1 MSTPQQQR
9 PAPHPAT
16 SPSLVHY
23 ALYTSMMSLMLTLG
37 LQRCYAVFPLCIA
50 VSPNSALVAHSAVSL
65 GASLP
70 WRDDGSN
77 IGPRLASSKMSL
89 KTITIKHQTLPP
101 SLSRAGRVQ
110 AGVIIKLNGFGL
122 NIVIGN
128 LNSHREDTSGM
139 C

>member
-1 MSTPQQQR
+1 MSTPLQR

-23 ALYTSMMSLMLTLG
+23 ALYTSMMSIMLTLG

-70 WRDDGSN
+70 WRDDGGN
-77 IGPRLASSKMSL
+77 IGPRLSSKMSL
-89 KTITIKHQTLPP
+89 KAITINHQTLPP

-128 LNSHREDTSGM
+128 LNSHREDPS
-139 C
+139 